1 MENRYC
7 LQMVSCGDGCCNEN
21 GNGTSLN
28 DEVLFEEVANAVGVA
43 YKLKKSITEYKELIV
58 EYGRLNKGS
67 WVKSYGVIPNVN
79 KVPTDM
85 YEKIVHIHYKDSA
98 LLRWFMNWH
107 FTDDLTFL
115 CDYIAKSENSTT
127 LKNVEGED
135 TSILKIFG
143 IK

>member
-1 MENRYC
+1 M
-7 LQMVSCGDGCCNEN
+7 CGSNNIIVNCGCCNKKSN
-21 GNGTSLN
+21 GESSIE
-28 DEVLFEEVANAVGVA
+28 DVLFDGVANTVGAA
-43 YKLKKSITEYKELIV
+43 YKLQKSITDYRELIV

-79 KVPTDM
+79 KVPADM
-85 YEKIVHIHYKDSA
+85 FEKIVHIHFKDSA

-107 FTDDLTFL
+107 FTDELTFS

-127 LKNVEGED
+127 LKNVDGED
-135 TSILKIFG
+135 TSILKIIG